1 MLYTYWGLQTDEDDD
16 DDPLFDLPLPDW
28 AFPLPLTWLLPPLPL
43 GSMMAGTPRNF
54 LTSNWFGMHIA
65 ALRHWQLM
73 PPCALLSL

>member
-1 MLYTYWGLQTDEDDD
+1 
-16 DDPLFDLPLPDW
+16 
-28 AFPLPLTWLLPPLPL
+28 LTWLLPPLPL